1 MSSNRTD
8 QTMKPATAAKKL
20 GVYLPATPAA
30 FQEGVVTRSELNAL
44 QADPPEWLR
53 TLRGE
58 GPHPRPVVAAKLGV
72 SIAGLA
78 RGGVTE
84 ALTTAEIEALKAD
97 PPEWLQQERA
107 TQAEVRK
114 EAARV
119 KEQQEQKERQA
130 PQQEQRRTKDRRP
143 QRQDRRAG

>member
-1 MSSNRTD
+1 MTSHKTT

-20 GVYLPATPAA
+20 GVYLEATPAE
-30 FQEGVVTRSELNAL
+30 FQEGVVSRTELNAL
-44 QADPPEWLR
+44 QADPPEWLQE
-53 TLRGE
+53 LRRN

-84 ALTTAEIEALKAD
+84 ALTTEQIEALKQEQ
-97 PPEWLQQERA
+97 PEWLRRERA

-114 EAARV
+114 EAVRIKEKKAERGEQAR
-119 KEQQEQKERQA
+119 
-130 PQQEQRRTKDRRP
+130 
-143 QRQDRRAG
+143 

>member
-1 MSSNRTD
+1 MTTRPTA

-20 GVYLPATPAA
+20 GVYLQATPAE
-30 FQEGVVTRSELNAL
+30 FQEGVVSRTELNAL
-44 QADPPEWLR
+44 QSDPPPWLVELRR
-53 TLRGE
+53 T

-84 ALTTAEIEALKAD
+84 PLTSAQIDALKQD
-97 PPEWLQQERA
+97 NPQWLQREQA

-119 KEQQEQKERQA
+119 HKLHAERADRAAAQG
-130 PQQEQRRTKDRRP
+130 QRGSR
-143 QRQDRRAG
+143 

>member
-1 MSSNRTD
+1 MTSHKSP

-20 GVYLPATPAA
+20 GVYLEATPAE
-30 FQEGVVTRSELNAL
+30 FQEGLVSRDELSAL
-44 QADPPEWLR
+44 QSDPPEWLLE
-53 TLRGE
+53 LRRN

-84 ALTTAEIEALKAD
+84 ALTTEQIDALMAD
-97 PPEWLQQERA
+97 RPEWLQQERA

-114 EAARV
+114 ETVRIKEKNAARRD
-119 KEQQEQKERQA
+119 QS
-130 PQQEQRRTKDRRP
+130 RRP
-143 QRQDRRAG
+143 RS

>member
-1 MSSNRTD
+1 MKSHQST

-20 GVYLPATPAA
+20 GVYLPATPAE
-30 FQEGVVTRSELNAL
+30 FQEGVVSRAQLNELQEN
-44 QADPPEWLR
+44 PPEWLR
-53 TLRGE
+53 ELRRN

-84 ALTTAEIEALKAD
+84 ALTTEQIEALKQER
-97 PPEWLQQERA
+97 PEWLEKERA

-114 EAARV
+114 EAARL
-119 KEQQEQKERQA
+119 KKRDAERAQQGDTDA
-130 PQQEQRRTKDRRP
+130 
-143 QRQDRRAG
+143 

>member
-1 MSSNRTD
+1 MTSHQTT

-20 GVYLPATPAA
+20 GVYLPATPTE
-30 FQEGVVTRSELNAL
+30 FQEGVVSRNELNAL
-44 QADPPEWLR
+44 QADPPQWLLD
-53 TLRGE
+53 LRRD

-84 ALTTAEIEALKAD
+84 ALTTEQIDELKRELPD
-97 PPEWLQQERA
+97 WLRQERA

-114 EAARV
+114 EAARI
-119 KEQQEQKERQA
+119 KEKNAARAEQPGEPRS
-130 PQQEQRRTKDRRP
+130 
-143 QRQDRRAG
+143 

>member
-1 MSSNRTD
+1 MTSHQTA

-20 GVYLPATPAA
+20 GVYLEATPAE
-30 FQEGVVTRSELNAL
+30 FQEGVVSRTELNAL
-44 QADPPEWLR
+44 QADPPQWLQE
-53 TLRGE
+53 LRRN

-84 ALTTAEIEALKAD
+84 ALTTEQIDALKQD
-97 PPEWLQQERA
+97 NPEWLQKERA

-114 EAARV
+114 EAVRI
-119 KEQQEQKERQA
+119 KEKNA
-130 PQQEQRRTKDRRP
+130 QRAEESKDK
-143 QRQDRRAG
+143 RA